1 MTRPDSAWLMLSLS
15 PFPLANP
22 VAKPDGHTKCI
33 VPVLV
38 DAVDGELEVCV
49 LALDPDVVPREVVEA
64 QAARARHL
72 GLARAQVDVNLKL
85 SKHFIRGLILIM
97 DCIYWLY

>member
-1 MTRPDSAWLMLSLS
+1 MTCPDSAWLMLILS
-15 PFPLANP
+15 PFPVRNP
-22 VAKPDGHTKCI
+22 VAPVHTKCI

-64 QAARARHL
+64 QAAGARHL
-72 GLARAQVDVNLKL
+72 GLARAQVDVNLKW
-85 SKHFIRGLILIM
+85 SRHFNEG
-97 DCIYWLY
+97 